1 MDTKDFGPNPYVV
14 NIEDITKGNDKFR
27 VTKWTGKFLQM
38 TLMAIPVGGE
48 IGLERHDDT
57 DQFLRVESGE
67 AKVMMG
73 NDETELNEVFSAS
86 DDFVVLVPA
95 GKWHNLINVGEES
108 LKVYSLYAPPEHKHS
123 TVHETYVEAMEAEH
137 HH

>member
-95 GKWHNLINVGEES
+95 GKWHNLINVGDES

>member
-14 NIEDITKGNDKFR
+14 NIEDLTKGNDKFR

-38 TLMAIPVGGE
+38 TLMSIPVGGE

-73 NDETELNEVFSAS
+73 DDENDLNEVFSAS
-86 DDFVVLVPA
+86 DDFVALVPA
-95 GKWHNLINVGEES
+95 GKWHNLVNVGQEP
-108 LKVYSLYAPPEHKHS
+108 LKVYSLYAPPEHEHS
-123 TVHETYVEAMEAEH
+123 TVHDTYEEAMQDEH